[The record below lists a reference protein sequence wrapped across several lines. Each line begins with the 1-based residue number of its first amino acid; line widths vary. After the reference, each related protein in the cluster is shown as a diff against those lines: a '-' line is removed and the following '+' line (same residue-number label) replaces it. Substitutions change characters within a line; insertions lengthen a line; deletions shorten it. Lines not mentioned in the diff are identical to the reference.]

1 MVHSSAFKA
10 PSISGSL
17 AAALIVAAFATAVP
31 ASAQNVEELAK
42 QLAQPAAPAAEPPAA
57 QPGCVATL
65 PDGSCADLPD
75 TRQMVLRRPS
85 AAASAVTSAA
95 SSVARAVRADINMS
109 FLVGSA
115 ELTNQAR
122 VTLDRFAAALVRV
135 GSYRPFTV
143 EGHTDRSGSRETNR
157 TLAQARAGSVVNY
170 LVSKGVDRSRLT
182 AQGYGYDRPL
192 AGRSADD
199 PANRRVEVVA
209 R

>member
-1 MVHSSAFKA
+1 MVHR
-10 PSISGSL
+10 SIIAGLLMAGSL
-17 AAALIVAAFATAVP
+17 AAAPAA
-31 ASAQNVEELAK
+31 AQSVEELAK
-42 QLAQPAAPAAEPPAA
+42 QLAQPAPAAAAPAEPACA
-57 QPGCVATL
+57 ATL
-65 PDGSCADLPD
+65 PDGSCADQPD

-85 AAASAVTSAA
+85 AAAA
-95 SSVARAVRADINMS
+95 SVASTVSRVIRADINMS

-122 VTLDRFAAALVRV
+122 ATLDRFAAALVRA

-143 EGHTDRSGSRETNR
+143 EGHTDRSGSPATNR
-157 TLAQARAGSVVNY
+157 VLSQARAASVVNY

-182 AQGYGYDRPL
+182 AQGYGYERPL
-192 AGRSADD
+192 PGRSADD